1 MLERLWGHRQAT
13 TPDVGNAAPD
23 FSLAT
28 ADGGRFTLSGAWQKS
43 PVVIAFFKITCKTC
57 QFTLPFL
64 DRLYRSYRNDPIAF
78 WGISQ
83 DDAEKSRLFAEQFG
97 VTFPIAV
104 DGDGYP
110 ASKSYVFSHVP
121 TILLIDGE
129 GRIRQRFSGF
139 SKAGMI
145 RLSEEIAQLTSRQP
159 EPVFLASELVPDA
172 KPG

>member
-1 MLERLWGHRQAT
+1 MLERLFGHSKDAA
-13 TPDVGNAAPD
+13 PAPGSAAPD

-28 ADGGRFTLSGAWQKS
+28 VDGGRFTLSDAWQKS
-43 PVVIAFFKITCKTC
+43 PVLIAFFKVTCKTC

-64 DRLYRSYRNDPIAF
+64 DRLYRSYRNEPIAF

-97 VTFPIAV
+97 VTFPIAI
-104 DGDGYP
+104 DGQGYP

-121 TILLIDGE
+121 TILLVDGE
-129 GRIRQRFSGF
+129 GQIRQRFSGF
-139 SKAGMI
+139 SKTGMI
-145 RLSEEIAQLTSRQP
+145 RLSEEIAQMVSRQP